1 MIYKR
6 IESKPDAKWYSTE
19 ILSNALVVYN
29 YKMKSSITGMTPI
42 DAKKKSNLFEV
53 KTKLEINRVSKRK
66 YPDIKENDEVRIYT
80 KKKNFQK
87 ERVPVWSLNKYT
99 VNKIV
104 NSHGQDYYYLDGY
117 NKPMLRHEI
126 LKI

>member
-1 MIYKR
+1 M
-6 IESKPDAKWYSTE
+6 SKA
-19 ILSNALVVYN
+19 
-29 YKMKSSITGMTPI
+29 
-42 DAKKKSNLFEV
+42 
-53 KTKLEINRVSKRK
+53 KLEINRVSKRK

-104 NSHGQDYYYLDGY
+104 NSHGQILLLILMRY
-117 NKPMLRHEI
+117 NKPNVKDMKFLENII
-126 LKI
+126 LIRGNRLETE